1 MSDLIPNW
9 RLRQVFSL
17 RLSRIYRDEVPAYGH
32 LIDIT
37 RRVAPP
43 GAHVDDDDVRHGAVR
58 VALPG
63 ELSLL
68 RRAFG
73 LLGMHPVGYYDLAA
87 AGLPVHSTA
96 FRPLTA
102 SEIGRNPFRLFVSLV
117 RLDQIASPSLLRDAE
132 RLMQARSVF
141 SPGMLAL
148 IERAETRGGMT
159 QADSE
164 VFLDN
169 FLETFRWRE
178 QSVASQQVYEAMMAE
193 HPLLADVVC
202 FRNPHIN
209 HLTLHVA
216 DIDAVQTEMISEGLP
231 AKEKIEGPPRR
242 KCHVLLRQT
251 AFRALKEN
259 IRFNATDGSTTE
271 GTHTARFGEIEQ
283 RGGALTA
290 KGMALYDQCLS
301 AGNFADLP
309 DDWDTLR
316 REGLAWF
323 RYARTAQAL
332 PQEFKATPASPEHIE
347 KMLQA
352 GLLIAEPIVYEDFLP
367 VSAAGIFRSNLGQ
380 TAGTTAGQAGNKAIF
395 EQALG
400 GALHDPQAL
409 YLAEEE
415 RSLKAALR
423 SDQDALNA

>member
-9 RLRQVFSL
+9 RLRQMFSL
-17 RLSRIYRDEVPAYGH
+17 RLSRMYRDEVPAYGH

-37 RRVAPP
+37 RKVAPP
-43 GAHVDDDDVRHGAVR
+43 GAHVDGDDVRHGAVR
-58 VALPG
+58 LALPG

-132 RLMQARSVF
+132 RMMQARSVF
-141 SPGMLAL
+141 TPGMLAL

-159 QADSE
+159 QSDSE

-169 FLETFRWRE
+169 FIETFRWRE

-202 FRNPHIN
+202 FKNPHIN
-209 HLTLHVA
+209 HLTLHVS
-216 DIDAVQTEMISEGLP
+216 DIDAVQSEMMSEGLP

-259 IRFNATDGSTTE
+259 IRFDAPERDPAE

-309 DDWDTLR
+309 DDWDALR

-323 RYARTAQAL
+323 RYARSAKAL
-332 PQEFKATPASPEHIE
+332 PEEFMAPPANPEDIE
-347 KMLQA
+347 RLLHA
-352 GLLIAEPIVYEDFLP
+352 GLLVAEPIVYEDFLP

-380 TAGTTAGQAGNKAIF
+380 TAERAAGQAGNKTIF
-395 EQALG
+395 EQALRG
-400 GALHDPQAL
+400 EVHDPQAL
-409 YLAEEE
+409 YRAEQTW
-415 RSLKAALR
+415 SLKEALR
-423 SDQDALNA
+423 LDEDALNA

>member
-9 RLRQVFSL
+9 RLRQMFSL
-17 RLSRIYRDEVPAYGH
+17 RLSRMYRDEVPAYGH

-43 GAHVDDDDVRHGAVR
+43 GAHVDGDDVRHGAVR

-102 SEIGRNPFRLFVSLV
+102 SEISRNPFRLFVSLV

-141 SPGMLAL
+141 TPGMLAL
-148 IERAETRGGMT
+148 IERAETGGGMS
-159 QADSE
+159 QSDSE

-169 FLETFRWRE
+169 FLETFRWQG
-178 QSVASQQVYEAMMAE
+178 QSVASQQVYEAMMGE
-193 HPLLADVVC
+193 HPLLADIVC

-209 HLTLHVA
+209 HLTLHVP
-216 DIDAVQTEMISEGLP
+216 DIDAVQSEMISEGLP

-259 IRFNATDGSTTE
+259 IRFNATDGSKTE

-301 AGNFADLP
+301 NNNFTDLP

-323 RYARTAQAL
+323 RYARTAKAL

-380 TAGTTAGQAGNKAIF
+380 TAETTAGQAGNKAIF

-400 GALHDPQAL
+400 GELHDPQAL

-423 SDQDALNA
+423 PDEDALNA